1 MNMPNI
7 GDHIIVRC
15 NNGMMDLK
23 YLHKIYPVTGTDT
36 HFPTPYE
43 PGSAVLRMDP
53 CPVVRF
59 NADGNPLY
67 TTKWEVVPK
76 IGDKVRATAGLADN
90 RYYGQTCTVSEVIPN
105 EIGVV
110 IRGEFTS
117 LQKPDDTI
125 LLGFY
130 EWMPADAP
138 EVKPSEDASITT
150 DLQTQVDRL
159 TAQNRVLLTTIANW
173 EQDWTTVTDALHNEA
188 DRRGWCNEYDEFV
201 NEVESDLRI
210 GVMPRRVREY
220 VVSWTTTVMVN
231 VPMSRTYTAI
241 SEENAEQMARDDYYT
256 NVETQEVLDAVRDGN
271 WEESDDSYR
280 EYEVEEA

>member
-36 HFPTPYE
+36 HFHAYG
-43 PGSAVLRMDP
+43 PGSSELRLDA
-53 CPVVRF
+53 CPIVRF
-59 NADGNPLY
+59 LADGNSLY
-67 TTKWEVVPK
+67 TSEWEVVPK
-76 IGDKVRATAGLADN
+76 IGDKVRATAGLDDN
-90 RYYGQTCTVSEVIPN
+90 RYYGQTCTVTEVIPN
-105 EIGVV
+105 DTGVV

-138 EVKPSEDASITT
+138 EVKPSEEVSIIT
-150 DLQTQVDRL
+150 DLQAQVDRL
-159 TAQNRVLLTTIANW
+159 TEQNSRLLSGVANW
-173 EQDWTTVTDALHNEA
+173 EQDWATLTDALHNEA

-201 NEVESDLRI
+201 NEVESDLCI
-210 GVMPRRVREY
+210 GTMPRREREY
-220 VVSWTTTVMVN
+220 EVSWEATVIVT
-231 VPMSRTYTAI
+231 VPMSRTYTAA
-241 SEENAEQMARDDYYT
+241 SEEEAIEHAKNDYCAT
-256 NVETQEVLDAVRDGN
+256 PETQEVMDYVSHGN

-280 EYEVEEA
+280 GYEAEEV